1 MNAVYF
7 LEIKQDRQ
15 RRPENPPILPISV
28 GKSPQQAIAP
38 VYIQIR
44 FREAQSDHYRL
55 QEQERPQE
63 GDR

>member
-55 QEQERPQE
+55 QE
-63 GDR
+63 